1 MTNKDE
7 LEKKISHITIH
18 ALNQL
23 SFDRVDVG
31 APFLVKSINKK
42 IVLFFCF

>member
-31 APFLVKSINKK
+31 RAIFGQVHQ
-42 IVLFFCF
+42 